1 MLSGASVGGA
11 ADDAAFAA
19 AFESCKQAA
28 LDAAQNAVRAVLSLA
43 YARESEDGFYEDTDG
58 QTPQSSDD
66 AGFWLDCVSL
76 VDGPEAM
83 SRGLVGERGGATYGT
98 GGKAGT
104 GDQSEPIAVRLLVAP
119 VHDDVYETRAID
131 DDQTDTIAL
140 EQIASSLQS
149 ALELRARDLFT
160 RAADVAVT
168 VEAVPGVF
176 GEGASADVSNGMLL
190 VEISVASRTA
200 DEESSRL
207 GVAKLAAEALKGD
220 LPSDC
225 FKEDKKSPRLETVSC
240 DASDS
245 EIVRAVC
252 RHVLWPSLLL
262 EAASAEADIGA
273 GTNEI
278 TTLVADAKRGLHK
291 LFSVRETKDLVRSA
305 RFGELGALETGSR
318 RV

>member
-76 VDGPEAM
+76 VDGPEAI

-149 ALELRARDLFT
+149 AL
-160 RAADVAVT
+160 
-168 VEAVPGVF
+168 
-176 GEGASADVSNGMLL
+176 
-190 VEISVASRTA
+190 
-200 DEESSRL
+200 
-207 GVAKLAAEALKGD
+207 
-220 LPSDC
+220 
-225 FKEDKKSPRLETVSC
+225 
-240 DASDS
+240 
-245 EIVRAVC
+245 
-252 RHVLWPSLLL
+252 
-262 EAASAEADIGA
+262 
-273 GTNEI
+273 
-278 TTLVADAKRGLHK
+278 
-291 LFSVRETKDLVRSA
+291 
-305 RFGELGALETGSR
+305 
-318 RV
+318 